1 MKVSLARI
9 LSDIGLVLLIG
20 SAFTYEL
27 IRAVFGNMPYI
38 IIVVCGAICI
48 TVWAFLERTLSL
60 SGLKKFLP
68 WILIGIISIWR
79 NAEIAHGVYDTELL
93 FILYVYCACVLSAKK
108 HWQSKASYIIE
119 FFGGLHVFATIIL
132 FFNNGIYSYI
142 MSLWGYAPSGTDYG
156 AAGYRAG
163 LTTHYSQNA
172 TYIVLVLLIVGSRLV
187 CKKKQ
192 ERSKIELA
200 WFLIIMIALLLTSK
214 RGHLIFGVAALVIV
228 YYILNSAKRDSKLFK
243 LIAGGLGL
251 SIVVV
256 ILFQIMPTTF
266 NVLLGRFVNSGYD
279 DVTSGRLPM
288 WALAIS
294 LFSKNPILGIGWFG
308 YKYQYTTHLWD
319 GYNLKNAL
327 LNTHNVYL
335 QILCETGI
343 VGMGVFVLGVVNHLK
358 YMMYLTRKLNGRG
371 DLQDRSILAISLG
384 MMIFFLMYSVTGC
397 CLYDLTFYIFIICV
411 AMGLALR
418 SEES

>member
-1 MKVSLARI
+1 
-9 LSDIGLVLLIG
+9 
-20 SAFTYEL
+20 
-27 IRAVFGNMPYI
+27 
-38 IIVVCGAICI
+38 
-48 TVWAFLERTLSL
+48 
-60 SGLKKFLP
+60 
-68 WILIGIISIWR
+68 
-79 NAEIAHGVYDTELL
+79 
-93 FILYVYCACVLSAKK
+93 
-108 HWQSKASYIIE
+108 
-119 FFGGLHVFATIIL
+119 
-132 FFNNGIYSYI
+132 

-294 LFSKNPILGIGWFG
+294 LFSKIQFWELDGLDININIRHTFG
-308 YKYQYTTHLWD
+308 TVIISRMHFLIRIMYICKYYVKQE
-319 GYNLKNAL
+319 L
-327 LNTHNVYL
+327 LEWVF
-335 QILCETGI
+335 LC
-343 VGMGVFVLGVVNHLK
+343 
-358 YMMYLTRKLNGRG
+358 
-371 DLQDRSILAISLG
+371 
-384 MMIFFLMYSVTGC
+384 
-397 CLYDLTFYIFIICV
+397 
-411 AMGLALR
+411 
-418 SEES
+418 SE